1 MRSIPHKIQR
11 SIQPNPFISILI
23 PHFTYDTFWNFVV
36 TSSFIIDMYQ
46 WFFQRKTDQYTLEIL
61 NWSSYLFVFLD
72 LCTVSVD
79 NITLIAVHLI
89 SIDSIANQHPK
100 LICEERLGSVLRKA
114 ESKFNEKLFQ
124 KQGWL
129 LTGGAGE
136 WGGILSKARRQRWE
150 RWQSGK
156 PDSLAGWPE
165 GKGGGGWGTE
175 AKRGRRRGKQSCWRT
190 DRLTDTWR
198 LWNPWPDGPRG
209 QAGGMIHFQVVNLL
223 ASQSLWILIWL
234 RWTRMESRGPREK

>member
-1 MRSIPHKIQR
+1 M
-11 SIQPNPFISILI
+11 
-23 PHFTYDTFWNFVV
+23 
-36 TSSFIIDMYQ
+36 
-46 WFFQRKTDQYTLEIL
+46 
-61 NWSSYLFVFLD
+61 FVFLD

-136 WGGILSKARRQRWE
+136 
-150 RWQSGK
+150 
-156 PDSLAGWPE
+156 
-165 GKGGGGWGTE
+165 
-175 AKRGRRRGKQSCWRT
+175 
-190 DRLTDTWR
+190 
-198 LWNPWPDGPRG
+198 
-209 QAGGMIHFQVVNLL
+209 
-223 ASQSLWILIWL
+223 
-234 RWTRMESRGPREK
+234 